1 MFCLLP
7 VGVTVDRLLPADNT
21 IVIETHATSTSA
33 NCPLCHHASSRRQ
46 STYLRRLADLPWQGR
61 TVRLHLQVRRFRCP
75 NDACPRR
82 IFAERLPEVTTARA
96 RCTIRLRQVQ
106 QKLGFALGGEPG
118 SRLAAQLAMPVSA
131 DTLLRMIRTAPVSV
145 PAAPR
150 VLGVDDFAL
159 RRGQR
164 YGTILCDL
172 ERHRAIDLLPDRQA
186 NTLAA
191 WLKRHPSIEIV
202 ARDRAGAY
210 ADGIRQGAP
219 QALQVTDRWHL
230 LRNCSDALQTV
241 FDRNH
246 RQVRRAIEAAAASR
260 LAAPVTEEPKELVVQ
275 AVRRSRERL
284 AQRQARYE
292 EVARL
297 HAQGRSVAVIAQAL
311 GMGLSSV
318 RRWLRAGHAPLWRK
332 PPRPKL
338 LDHYQAY
345 LARRWREG
353 CRSGTQLWRD
363 LQAQGF
369 AGGRSMVCDWA
380 HKQRRGALGQAPAT
394 TPRPSPRVPTS
405 RQAVRLVLAEGELA
419 GKPERHLVGLL
430 VSATPEIG
438 QAVLLARQF
447 CAMIKTRDHAAFRPW
462 LAAARGSELG
472 GFARTLERDAAAV
485 EAALTLPWSTGPV
498 EGQITQLKLIK
509 RQMYGRACF
518 DLLRHRVLAAA

>member
-1 MFCLLP
+1 
-7 VGVTVDRLLPADNT
+7 
-21 IVIETHATSTSA
+21 
-33 NCPLCHHASSRRQ
+33 
-46 STYLRRLADLPWQGR
+46 
-61 TVRLHLQVRRFRCP
+61 
-75 NDACPRR
+75 
-82 IFAERLPEVTTARA
+82 
-96 RCTIRLRQVQ
+96 
-106 QKLGFALGGEPG
+106 
-118 SRLAAQLAMPVSA
+118 MPVSA
-131 DTLLRMIRTAPVSV
+131 DTLLRMIRTASVSV

-172 ERHRAIDLLPDRQA
+172 EQHRAIDLLPDRQA
-186 NTLAA
+186 STLAA
-191 WLKRHPSIEIV
+191 WLKRYPSIEIV

-241 FDRNH
+241 FDRHH
-246 RQVRRAIEAAAASR
+246 RQVRRAIEAAAASG
-260 LAAPVTEEPKELVVQ
+260 LAAPVTKEPKELVAQ
-275 AVRRSRERL
+275 AVQRSRERL
-284 AQRQARYE
+284 EQRQTRYE

-297 HAQGRSVAVIAQAL
+297 HAQGRSVAAIAQAL

-318 RRWLRAGHAPLWRK
+318 QRWLRAGHAPLWRK

-345 LARRWREG
+345 LARQWLEG

-369 AGGRSMVCDWA
+369 PGGRSMVCDWVRE
-380 HKQRRGALGQAPAT
+380 QRRGALGEPPAT

-405 RQAVRLVLAEGELA
+405 RQAVRLVLAADESA

-430 VSATPEIG
+430 VSATPEIE
-438 QAVLLARQF
+438 QAVLLARRF

-472 GFARTLERDAAAV
+472 GFARALERDGAAV
-485 EAALTLPWSTGPV
+485 EAALTLPWSTGPF
-498 EGQITQLKLIK
+498 EGRITQLKLIK